1 MDQEF
6 LNLYIEKMSKRLDDS
21 YKKDL
26 IIETQFELAQRLIAK
41 LNAELA
47 EKTEMVDNLQKQ
59 LEKYAKRA
67 IKSKAV
73 DTSDCF

>member
-67 IKSKAV
+67 IKSKDV